1 MATRRRTEPGL
12 SALFALALLTF
23 APAAEGARPILELR
37 SGVTELSGEYSG
49 PADLVVVPPFDPAIV
64 AIDFNG
70 SRVATLANAPY
81 RVEIDLGSR
90 PIQHTIG
97 VTASQPVGRKI
108 SWSTTINRGFEPL
121 SIRIRRNSDGSVEAK
136 ITQPAD
142 DPVVEVAFFHGS
154 YPLGT
159 RTSAPW
165 KVDGPPIH
173 NGLLH
178 AVARTRGGSEATH
191 GLTPAAEVHLEN
203 YVWQRVPIEVAVVD
217 GSGKPLTNLKES
229 DFRIQDDGETARIV
243 SFKPALGEPMAV
255 SILVDASGSMGPYIQ
270 SVAKAASSFVQSVV
284 REQDQV
290 ALYSIH
296 GVPRRQV
303 PLTTDSARIIEA
315 FSSLKAEGETA
326 LWDAIHFSLRELKDA
341 GQRRA
346 IVLLSDG
353 EDTDSVTGWAEIV
366 REVQHAGVPL
376 YIIAFGPEGQGGRHA
391 DRLRYLASQTGGF
404 VVDASTGDLA
414 QAYRRIE
421 MDIRAR
427 YAIEYEVFGPVSSSR
442 WRTVKV
448 SVQSPRWTARS
459 IRGYVSK

>member
-1 MATRRRTEPGL
+1 MATRRRIEPGL
-12 SALFALALLTF
+12 LALLAMALIG
-23 APAAEGARPILELR
+23 APPAEGARPVLELR
-37 SGVTELSGEYSG
+37 SEVTELSGQYSG

-64 AIDFNG
+64 AIDLNG
-70 SRVATLANAPY
+70 SRVATLANSPY

-90 PIQHTIG
+90 PVQQTIG
-97 VTASQPVGRKI
+97 ITASQPVGK
-108 SWSTTINRGFEPL
+108 SVTWSTTINRGFDPL
-121 SIRIRRNSDGSVEAK
+121 TLRLRRNRDGSVEAK

-142 DPVVEVAFFHGS
+142 DPVVEVAFFHGA

-159 RTSAPW
+159 RTSPPW

-178 AVARTRGGSEATH
+178 AVARTRAGNEATH
-191 GLTPAAEVHLEN
+191 GLTPTAEVHLEN

-217 GSGKPLTNLKES
+217 ESGKPLTHLKES
-229 DFRIQDDGETARIV
+229 DFRIQDDGEATRIV
-243 SFKPALGEPMAV
+243 SFKPALDEPMAV
-255 SILVDASGSMGPYIQ
+255 SILVDASGSMGPYIK
-270 SVAKAASSFVQSVV
+270 SVAKAASSFVESVV
-284 REQDQV
+284 REGDQV
-290 ALYSIH
+290 SLYSIH

-303 PLTTDSARIIEA
+303 ALTTESSRVLEA
-315 FSSLKAEGETA
+315 FSSLEAQGDTA
-326 LWDAIHFSLRELKDA
+326 LWDAIHFSLRELRGA

-366 REVQHAGVPL
+366 REVARAGVPL

-391 DRLRYLASQTGGF
+391 DRLRYLAAQTGGF
-404 VVDASTGDLA
+404 VVDASTSDLA

-448 SVQSPRWTARS
+448 SLQSPRWTARA